1 MELERLDF
9 VILPN
14 SIIDKILQS
23 PKLREK
29 YEKLGLFPCRTGT
42 WVDLDGENCI
52 IKQDGKTKEIR
63 LHTKMAGI
71 KKDEFGIP
79 TGVPSNESDPDAR
92 CLYRSDKYSGFVV
105 RDVSYFYGRRGVVAI
120 TVWSIDSGGGVHLQ
134 RNL

>member
-52 IKQDGKTKEIR
+52 IKQDGKQ
-63 LHTKMAGI
+63 
-71 KKDEFGIP
+71 KKSDSYKNGWYKRRVCIP
-79 TGVPSNESDPDAR
+79 TGVTSNESDPDAR
-92 CLYRSDKYSGFVV
+92 CIPIR
-105 RDVSYFYGRRGVVAI
+105 
-120 TVWSIDSGGGVHLQ
+120 
-134 RNL
+134 